1 MITKCPECGNDIS
14 DKAYTCPH
22 CGCPLLMDK
31 ITAKARIRAQ
41 EAAARFSCASQR
53 AKIKASSI
61 ALLTFKSLAVVIA
74 IACSYFLISYLAYI
88 PPANMG
94 LRIFINV
101 FSTFIWA
108 PVFLITRRFFGRRT
122 YIIIYMALMIII
134 TFLIFGESSILKR
147 ESLFYKITSDQY
159 LYAIVGKIVGVLWL
173 GIVLRPR
180 GKSLNNNIIDPD
192 ALEGRV

>member
-1 MITKCPECGNDIS
+1 
-14 DKAYTCPH
+14 
-22 CGCPLLMDK
+22 
-31 ITAKARIRAQ
+31 
-41 EAAARFSCASQR
+41 
-53 AKIKASSI
+53 
-61 ALLTFKSLAVVIA
+61 
-74 IACSYFLISYLAYI
+74 
-88 PPANMG
+88 
-94 LRIFINV
+94 
-101 FSTFIWA
+101 
-108 PVFLITRRFFGRRT
+108 
-122 YIIIYMALMIII
+122 MALMIII